1 MKIEEFIEWFQADAA
16 CVSSAM
22 PHNTLLD
29 RNAGE
34 ILEMV
39 CSYASDAKVFYDEG
53 DFVNA
58 FAAVSYGYGWLDAGL
73 DIGYIAGREPAPIPT
88 LEDTIPLTL
97 REHLEEKTNRY
108 QRMLTEALS
117 GVRISPDEGSVMYL
131 APEKIFRLA
140 DRHLN
145 AGRLLIETDK
155 VNALSVIS
163 YGYGWLD
170 CGVRSGLFQIT
181 GNRHLFTI

>member
-1 MKIEEFIEWFQADAA
+1 MKIDEYLNWFKADSAA
-16 CVSSAM
+16 VSSAM
-22 PHNTLLD
+22 PPGSILC

-39 CSYASDAKVFYDEG
+39 LSYASDALVFNEQG

-58 FAAVSYGYGWLDAGL
+58 FAAASYGYGWMDAGL
-73 DIGYIAGREPAPIPT
+73 DLGFIAGREPAPIPT
-88 LEDTIPLTL
+88 LENTIPENL
-97 REHLEEKTNRY
+97 REHLEEKTARY
-108 QRMLTEALS
+108 QRMLTEALA
-117 GVRISPDEGSVMYL
+117 GIKIAPDEGSVMYL
-131 APEKIFRLA
+131 AADNICRLA
-140 DRHLN
+140 DRHLQ
-145 AGRLLIETDK
+145 AGSLLIDSDK
-155 VNALSVIS
+155 VNALSLIS